1 MVWVCR
7 AATAPPTILQLYLL
21 LARRLRH
28 QSATMTLGRMKAT
41 AAEEEAMAVAVGA
54 MTAAAAEV
62 EVETAEEEEEEG
74 TGVVEATS
82 AERKLAVCVVGS
94 MPSLAR

>member
-1 MVWVCR
+1 
-7 AATAPPTILQLYLL
+7 
-21 LARRLRH
+21 
-28 QSATMTLGRMKAT
+28 MKAT
-41 AAEEEAMAVAVGA
+41 AAEEEAMAVAVGAMTAAAAEEEAMAVAVGA